1 MLHLAMVALITLLTL
16 NSAVFQA
23 GGLVVIVVE
32 IFRRNFLAS
41 MVPVIVNAILNEHQ
55 LVIDIVSFV
64 QKGDFH
70 RSRLGEKQR
79 GKILAGWVTRK
90 MRSIAQYSI
99 RDPNG
104 QDAQMI
110 SEEPGPSRVSM
121 SGSMLGMGRPGP
133 ASLRAGSTRA
143 PSLLGM
149 TATMN
154 SLSLA
159 QQQQQQQQP
168 YQPST
173 SPSQPG
179 QQPGGYYQQQI
190 IPESAASGQNQG
202 VELHDP
208 SDRTPTDNRH
218 SFLPDLRLQE
228 AGPTDYSPIDRAGP
242 FNADESGAHQP
253 INYQNAYHP
262 QQQQYRS
269 MSSGSGLSG
278 PVPDV
283 LRPGPADE
291 RNSSGTWNSREF
303 YNDGGYDNASQS
315 QQQQQQQQTWTM
327 DSQHSQGYGNVPDN
341 EMSRY
346 VSNGSYDSKEGGGGG
361 LRVANRDSS
370 ESESADEGWRR
381 DVLAQMNFAGGP
393 GGAGHAQ

>member
-1 MLHLAMVALITLLTL
+1 
-16 NSAVFQA
+16 
-23 GGLVVIVVE
+23 VVIVVE

-104 QDAQMI
+104 SDAQMI
-110 SEEPGPSRVSM
+110 SEEPGAGRASM
-121 SGSMLGMGRPGP
+121 SGSMMGMGRTGP
-133 ASLRAGSTRA
+133 ASLKASSTRA

-154 SLSLA
+154 SLSLS
-159 QQQQQQQQP
+159 QQQQQF
-168 YQPST
+168 
-173 SPSQPG
+173 SPSPGMVPQPG
-179 QQPGGYYQQQI
+179 QQPGYYPQS
-190 IPESAASGQNQG
+190 IPENAPPSQYQG

-218 SFLPDLRLQE
+218 SFLPNLQLQDGG
-228 AGPTDYSPIDRAGP
+228 AMDYSPVDRAGP
-242 FNADESGAHQP
+242 FNDTRHQHQP
-253 INYQNAYHP
+253 GNYQNAYHP
-262 QQQQYRS
+262 QQQQYE
-269 MSSGSGLSG
+269 SSGSGLSG
-278 PVPDV
+278 HAPEVV
-283 LRPGPADE
+283 RPGPSDE
-291 RNSSGTWNSREF
+291 GYNVGTWNTRDF
-303 YNDGGYDNASQS
+303 YSDSTPYSAYENTSPDPNMQQQH
-315 QQQQQQQQTWTM
+315 QQQQNQQQTWTM
-327 DSQHSQGYGNVPDN
+327 ESQHGQGYNGGYGAGGEEVT
-341 EMSRY
+341 RY
-346 VSNGSYDSKEGGGGG
+346 ASHGSYDSRTGGNDGGGGGG
-361 LRVANRDSS
+361 LRVANRDST
-370 ESESADEGWRR
+370 ESESADEGWKR

-393 GGAGHAQ
+393 GGGSHAQ